1 MTVISSADK
10 LKLRSMFIPAPGK
23 LFVACDFSQAET
35 WIVAHLA
42 FEDRMKKALMFG
54 DIHTQTAASAIFFP
68 LVKCETDHA
77 KWNKLP
83 NGDRACPSCGVTI
96 TEIMRY
102 LGKRFNHAK
111 SYRMGDER
119 AAEVINADSDQPP
132 YVTITTAQAR
142 EYGSNWLSYYQLA
155 GWWRRIEDQLRATR
169 TLRTTYGRERIFFDD
184 LYKNGKLN
192 AELAKEATA
201 YEPQSTVADHA
212 NGVVHPELGVE
223 GGFKTVYRKIVKPS
237 HGGIKAVNVAH
248 DSMMLEV
255 PKEQANEIGLE
266 VVSILKR
273 PLVVNGEMFT
283 IPVDLEIGERWG
295 ELEKIKLAA

>member
-1 MTVISSADK
+1 
-10 LKLRSMFIPAPGK
+10 
-23 LFVACDFSQAET
+23 
-35 WIVAHLA
+35 
-42 FEDRMKKALMFG
+42 
-54 DIHTQTAASAIFFP
+54 
-68 LVKCETDHA
+68 
-77 KWNKLP
+77 
-83 NGDRACPSCGVTI
+83 
-96 TEIMRY
+96 
-102 LGKRFNHAK
+102 
-111 SYRMGDER
+111 MGDER